1 VGCHFFS
8 NAWKWKVKV
17 KSLSRVWLLATP
29 WTVAYQAPL
38 SMGFSRQEYWSG
50 VPLPSPLQDYLKQKA
65 KHQIIMQSYNC
76 NSVKESIPG
85 QILEGS
91 IKMKTAGALHSQDMH
106 EKPLKAFKNLV
117 KWFKL
122 DGAEYSL
129 HDKAHFSLEFFDSLC
144 WFPPAFLLSL
154 ICSAY
159 FLDVNVNM

>member
-1 VGCHFFS
+1 M
-8 NAWKWKVKV
+8 KV
-17 KSLSRVWLLATP
+17 KSESEVAQSCPTLATP
-29 WTVAYQAPL
+29 WTAAYLAPP

-76 NSVKESIPG
+76 NRVKESIPG

-117 KWFKL
+117 K
-122 DGAEYSL
+122 
-129 HDKAHFSLEFFDSLC
+129 
-144 WFPPAFLLSL
+144 
-154 ICSAY
+154 
-159 FLDVNVNM
+159 